1 MNKETIINKMKSAFE
16 TTIPSEIDHALSVL
30 ENAEII
36 MNGEGIKGRE
46 RYLISVTAILHDI
59 GMINAKE
66 KYGSTSG
73 PYQEKEGP
81 SAAKG
86 LLLDEDLSDD
96 EVERICYI
104 IGNHHTP
111 SKVDG
116 IDFQI
121 QWEADLLEAL
131 KKFDKETNQDKLKG
145 IINKNF
151 KTKSGLELAE
161 KILIVNL
168 NFPF

>member
-16 TTIPSEIDHALSVL
+16 NTIPSEIGHALNVL
-30 ENAEII
+30 KNAETI
-36 MNGEGIKGRE
+36 MDKEGINGRE
-46 RYLISVTAILHDI
+46 SYLISVTAILHDI

-81 SAAKG
+81 AAAKA
-86 LLLDEDLSDD
+86 LLVGECLSDD

-104 IGNHHTP
+104 IGNHHAP
-111 SKVDG
+111 NKIDG

-121 QWEADLLEAL
+121 IWEADLLEAL
-131 KKFDKETNQDKLKG
+131 KKFDKEANQEKLTD
-145 IINKNF
+145 IINKNY
-151 KTKSGLELAE
+151 KTKSGVELA
-161 KILIVNL
+161 KRILIMN
-168 NFPF
+168 

>member
-1 MNKETIINKMKSAFE
+1 MNKEPIISKMKSAFE
-16 TTIPSEIDHALSVL
+16 TTIPSEIDHALNVL
-30 ENAEII
+30 KNAEII
-36 MNGEGIKGRE
+36 MDGEGIKGRE

-81 SAAKG
+81 AAAKE
-86 LLLDEDLSDD
+86 LLVGESLSDD

-104 IGNHHTP
+104 IGNHHTS
-111 SKVDG
+111 SKVNG

-131 KKFDKETNQDKLKG
+131 KKFDKGASQDKLKG

-161 KILIVNL
+161 KMLIMN
-168 NFPF
+168 

>member
-1 MNKETIINKMKSAFE
+1 MNKEPIISKMKSAFE
-16 TTIPSEIDHALSVL
+16 RTIPSEIDHALNVL
-30 ENAEII
+30 KNAEII
-36 MNGEGIKGRE
+36 MDGEGIKGRK

-81 SAAKG
+81 AAAKE
-86 LLLDEDLSDD
+86 LLKGESLSDD

-104 IGNHHTP
+104 IGNHHTF

-131 KKFDKETNQDKLKG
+131 KKFDKGANQDKLKG

-161 KILIVNL
+161 KILIMN
-168 NFPF
+168 